1 VGFGGQ
7 RERLGRTLQDQ
18 NRRRKPPTEGRKM
31 NVHERLDF
39 TSTIEQ
45 LYPSTTWPHGA
56 IREEYQQRILS
67 LDYERCKTALHTLRS
82 TLTKCKNFATAHSTF
97 LRIYA
102 KNQASNDAPA
112 VQSDCYYVHY
122 DETYLDRTGT
132 MEDGTSYPI
141 EGYYYNG
148 DRSRPMPIPVVSGPF
163 NSENAAKAF
172 AFSRNGQVRD
182 ARAKKKVSA

>member
-1 VGFGGQ
+1 
-7 RERLGRTLQDQ
+7 
-18 NRRRKPPTEGRKM
+18 M

-45 LYPSTTWPHGA
+45 LYPATKWPHGA

-67 LDYERCKTALHTLRS
+67 LDYERCKVALHTLRA

-102 KNQASNDAPA
+102 KNQASNDAPS

-132 MEDGTSYPI
+132 MEDGTVYPI

-172 AFSRNGQVRD
+172 AFSRGGVVRD
-182 ARAKKKVSA
+182 ARAKKRASA

>member
-1 VGFGGQ
+1 
-7 RERLGRTLQDQ
+7 
-18 NRRRKPPTEGRKM
+18 M

-45 LYPSTTWPHGA
+45 LYPSTKWPHGA

-67 LDYERCKTALHTLRS
+67 LDYERCKVALHTLRA

-102 KNQASNDAPA
+102 KNQASNDAPS

-132 MEDGTSYPI
+132 MEDGTVYPI
-141 EGYYYNG
+141 EGYYING
-148 DRSRPMPIPVVSGPF
+148 DRSRPMAIPVVSGPF

>member
-1 VGFGGQ
+1 MNVN
-7 RERLGRTLQDQ
+7 ERL
-18 NRRRKPPTEGRKM
+18 E
-31 NVHERLDF
+31 F
-39 TSTIEQ
+39 TTQIEQ

-56 IREEYQQRILS
+56 IRDEYQKRILS

-112 VQSDCYYVHY
+112 VQSDCFYVHY

-132 MEDGTSYPI
+132 MEDGTVYAI
-141 EGYYYNG
+141 EGYYING
-148 DRSRPMPIPVVSGPF
+148 DRSRPMLIPVVSGPF
-163 NSENAAKAF
+163 KSENAAKAF
-172 AFSRNGQVRD
+172 AFGKCGEVRD
-182 ARAKKKVSA
+182 ARAKKRASA